1 MARGRL
7 ALAAMMQIARGDRGR
22 RGGPGIEIVRVVIG
36 NARLLWAAI
45 LEKSNRVADTRT
57 DKCIEAAT
65 ARAYKWRETTRRE
78 GIACEGR
85 GILMNSVDCGGG
97 SMAMGELADKGESSS

>member
-1 MARGRL
+1 
-7 ALAAMMQIARGDRGR
+7 MQIARGDRGR

-36 NARLLWAAI
+36 NARLLWAAT
-45 LEKSNRVADTRT
+45 LEKGNRVADTRT

-65 ARAYKWRETTRRE
+65 ARAYNVSWVGWRETTRRE
-78 GIACEGR
+78 GIAWEGR

-97 SMAMGELADKGESSS
+97 SMAMGELADKGVI